1 MASKV
6 NGHEVMAPSREA
18 PEDGPLL
25 ACAVAFQRWSPAK
38 VAAWLAS
45 PEFARVSV
53 LCLSDPTVYGGET
66 RLKSAI
72 ATAIADFSGGYD
84 AAEELGR
91 RPLGAGVRE
100 AATAPEAPPPASP
113 GYGYRVC
120 PKCGGAAEVRGLCCT
135 CVVPV
140 DGRPGHEL
148 FIIPLA
154 RGPSR

>member
-91 RPLGAGVRE
+91 RLPGAE
-100 AATAPEAPPPASP
+100 THAPPAPTKAPPLAEP

-120 PKCGGAAEVRGLCCT
+120 PKCGGAAEVRGLRCT

-140 DGRPGHEL
+140 DGRPGYEL
-148 FIIPLA
+148 FIIPMA
-154 RGPSR
+154 RGASR